1 MLEQKIFENDQV
13 ILNTDGKPE
22 YVIIPIERYKKLL
35 EMLEDFGLGQAML
48 EAEQT
53 PRLSLEQALALLSSD
68 EENHERQ
75 EVPIKS
81 ARVRMA
87 PTRAG

>member
-1 MLEQKIFENDQV
+1 MVEQQIFENEQV

-48 EAEQT
+48 EAEQS
-53 PRLSLEQALALLSSD
+53 PRLSLQEALALLDSD

-75 EVPIKS
+75 QVL
-81 ARVRMA
+81 
-87 PTRAG
+87 